1 MANFLNKLSEM
12 AKTAAD
18 KTGDMIEIGK
28 LNAKI
33 SSEEDGI
40 TDLKGKIGHFY
51 WEKYLSTKTADAQ
64 ILEWCEAIQA
74 AQERIEATRTEIQ
87 LLKEQKPINSA
98 PIALQDATSKCP
110 ACGTENGV
118 GTKFCSQCGNKL

>member
-33 SSEEDGI
+33 SAEENSI

-51 WEKYLSTKTADAQ
+51 WEKYFSTKTADAQ
-64 ILEWCEAIQA
+64 ILEWCETILD
-74 AQERIEATRTEIQ
+74 AQERIEATRIEIQ
-87 LLKEQKPINSA
+87 LLKEEKPINPD
-98 PIALQDATSKCP
+98 PIASPETASKCP
-110 ACGTENGV
+110 ACGMDNGV

>member
-1 MANFLNKLSEM
+1 MANFLNKLGEM

-40 TDLKGKIGHFY
+40 ADLKAKIGHFY
-51 WEKYLSTKTADAQ
+51 WEKYFSTKIADAQ

-74 AQERIEATRTEIQ
+74 AQELIEATRTEIQ
-87 LLKEQKPINSA
+87 LLKEQKPINSP
-98 PIALQDATSKCP
+98 PITFQDTASKCP
-110 ACGTENGV
+110 SCGTDNGV